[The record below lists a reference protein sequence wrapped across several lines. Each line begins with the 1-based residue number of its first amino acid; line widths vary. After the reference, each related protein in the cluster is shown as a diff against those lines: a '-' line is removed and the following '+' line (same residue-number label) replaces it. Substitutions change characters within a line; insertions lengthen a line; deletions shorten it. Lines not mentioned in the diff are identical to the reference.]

1 MKTLFDDL
9 TSPWHRPQLIEKG
22 VQAMVKKKV
31 KTTIVRRCKKKRS
44 IDLSTALCFALAHLL
59 HPHEDESVFFSSFIS
74 ASKLGTRKRL
84 LRRES

>member
-31 KTTIVRRCKKKRS
+31 KTTIVRRCKKKEKHRS
-44 IDLSTALCFALAHLL
+44 LHCSLL
-59 HPHEDESVFFSSFIS
+59 R
-74 ASKLGTRKRL
+74 LGT
-84 LRRES
+84 SSPPP